1 LVTINR
7 DWEIENRLNNYSLFP
22 IFNSLKKFTF
32 EFNLNEMKSLC
43 VYCGSNFNGDPVLR
57 KAIED
62 LAATM
67 AAQEITLVF
76 GGGSVGVMG
85 VIADEILKRGGK
97 AIGIIPQF
105 LMDKEVGHKGLT
117 EMIVTENMHQRKQKM
132 ADLADGFIILPGGF
146 GTLEELFEVL
156 TWLQLGLH
164 GKPIGVLNVGGF
176 YDHLFKQMD
185 VMVEHRFLKQTNRDL
200 VFNETDAAVLVN
212 KMQNFT
218 AAPDEVWFRDRNL
231 S

>member
-1 LVTINR
+1 
-7 DWEIENRLNNYSLFP
+7 
-22 IFNSLKKFTF
+22 
-32 EFNLNEMKSLC
+32 MKSLC

-62 LAATM
+62 LAETM
-67 AAQEITLVF
+67 ASKDIALVF

-85 VIADEILKRGGK
+85 VMADEILKRKGK

-132 ADLADGFIILPGGF
+132 ADLADGFVILPGGF

-164 GKPIGVLNVGGF
+164 GKPIGVLNVNGF

-185 VMVEHRFLKQTNRDL
+185 VMVENRFLKQANREL
-200 VFNETDAAVLVN
+200 VFNETDAAVLVE
-212 KMQNFT
+212 KMNNFD
-218 AAPDEVWFRDRNL
+218 AKPDEVWFRDRNL
-231 S
+231 A